1 MANKIILYI
10 LETDGTIPTYISD
23 GGYLA
28 KPNQNSSPQDFDLVG
43 ATIENSTQTGSREF
57 ETKQDLED
65 YASTFIPE
73 SQEEPIPDD
82 GLRTTT
88 TRSGLVAGVWA
99 KKIE

>member
-1 MANKIILYI
+1 MANKIILYN
-10 LETDGTIPTYISD
+10 LEIDGTIPSYIED

-43 ATIENSTQTGSREF
+43 ATIENSTQTGLREF

-73 SQEEPIPDD
+73 SQEEPIPD
-82 GLRTTT
+82 GLGTTT
-88 TRSGLVAGVWA
+88 TRSGLVDGVWA
-99 KKIE
+99 KKIP